1 MIERRR
7 ILKKLN
13 FVRFIILCGLLLVR
27 SITPK
32 IVPTMLREPIF
43 HSFIHSVEIFS
54 LPLYGGPVLITR
66 HAVILNKKHG
76 WEV

>member
-13 FVRFIILCGLLLVR
+13 FVRFIILCGLLSVR

-32 IVPTMLREPIF
+32 IVPTMLRERFADILLY
-43 HSFIHSVEIFS
+43 ILLKFS
-54 LPLYGGPVLITR
+54 RFPFTADPS
-66 HAVILNKKHG
+66 
-76 WEV
+76 